1 MDQKRLSQHNLIEA
15 INLIRKAADLQE
27 SLQQTV
33 FADQVME
40 RSIPVV
46 WFGMRSPG
54 SVITIGTNPSSK
66 EFVAS
71 DGSLLAAEKSRF
83 FVREEGVSLNQYQ
96 QSEQSL
102 IETVKHYQTYF
113 ERNTVY
119 SGWFGK
125 KGGAKLEGF
134 LNGMGY
140 SFYKETGMP
149 PAVHIDFFPIPTLK
163 QMGTIRG
170 REAVIDSPVIKSLLS
185 DTINFL
191 APGKILILGKE
202 HCERFQKFYT
212 ETALGEVH
220 AVEGY
225 PDARYQK
232 GYSEEFRAEVI
243 GLHFKPSEQF
253 LALGGGV
260 DDNGLSHGSYG
271 GREAIRQIGEAVDR
285 QT

>member
-1 MDQKRLSQHNLIEA
+1 MNSTGLSQQQLTEA
-15 INLIRKAADLQE
+15 VSLIRKAADLQE
-27 SLQQTV
+27 TLQQTV

-46 WFGMRSPG
+46 WFGRRSPG
-54 SVITIGTNPSSK
+54 SLITIGTNPSSK
-66 EFVAS
+66 EFIAS

-83 FVREEGVSLNQYQ
+83 FVREERVSLDQYQ
-96 QSEQSL
+96 ESEQSL
-102 IETVKHYQTYF
+102 IETIKHYQTYF
-113 ERNTVY
+113 ERSTVY

-125 KGGAKLEGF
+125 KNGAKLEGF

-140 SFYKETGMP
+140 SFYQDTGMQ

-163 QMGTIRG
+163 QMGTIKG
-170 REAVIDSPVIKSLLS
+170 REEVMDSPEIKSLLT

-202 HCERFQKFYT
+202 HCKRFQHFYPYT
-212 ETALGEVH
+212 RLGEIH
-220 AVEGY
+220 QVEHY

-232 GYSEEFRAEVI
+232 GYSEEFKAEVI

-271 GREAIRQIGEAVDR
+271 GRDAIRQIGEAVR
-285 QT
+285 RRS